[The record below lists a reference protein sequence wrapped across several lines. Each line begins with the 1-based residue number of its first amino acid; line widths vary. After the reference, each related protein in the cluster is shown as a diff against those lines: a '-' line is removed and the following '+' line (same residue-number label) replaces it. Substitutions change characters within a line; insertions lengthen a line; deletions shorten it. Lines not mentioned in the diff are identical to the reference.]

1 MLEIV
6 DADRRCLAK
15 SDRAQVTCDLELVLV
30 SFLHRSPKFIARDVH
45 ISLKASR
52 AFCNPVIDRTAGIV
66 SVLQFMH
73 LWRVCSLAFQIW
85 TGNVHLRSR
94 RLAGLNFF
102 FQLQVSVGL

>member
-52 AFCNPVIDRTAGIV
+52 AFCNPVIDRAAGIV

-73 LWRVCSLAFQIW
+73 LWRVCSPSLPIW
-85 TGNVHLRSR
+85 TGKVDFLSR
-94 RLAGLNFF
+94 WLSRFN
-102 FQLQVSVGL
+102 